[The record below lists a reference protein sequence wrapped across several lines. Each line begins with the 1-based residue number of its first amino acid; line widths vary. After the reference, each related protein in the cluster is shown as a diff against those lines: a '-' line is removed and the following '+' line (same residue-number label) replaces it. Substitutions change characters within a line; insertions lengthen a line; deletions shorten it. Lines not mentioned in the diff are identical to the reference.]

1 MIFLDWGYWATLRQ
15 HPHARVVTILCTM
28 MMCMNENTR
37 ILTAEWLQLSCKPG
51 SCGKH
56 AGAGQR
62 RKLQEQL
69 LRRRSSRLPS
79 PRSPRKLP
87 APVQSL
93 M

>member
-1 MIFLDWGYWATLRQ
+1 M
-15 HPHARVVTILCTM
+15 PRVVTILCTM

-69 LRRRSSRLPS
+69 LAPQKQPPPKSPFASEAPGPGPVTDVSAYTGLPVHQQD
-79 PRSPRKLP
+79 PH
-87 APVQSL
+87 
-93 M
+93 